1 MTNPREG
8 REFQEYVQDFIR
20 DPGRAAEY
28 LNAAAE
34 DGDSAA
40 FLIALKDV
48 LAVHGSLS
56 ALSRETGLNRANLH
70 KMLGGKS
77 SPRMETLNKV
87 LRSVGLRFTIEAIDA
102 HPTAGR
108 RSRTHVPQPER
119 RTRRP
124 ATG

>member
-1 MTNPREG
+1 MKNPRQG

-20 DPGRAAEY
+20 DPSRAAEY

-48 LAVHGSLS
+48 LDVHGSLS

-77 SPRMETLNKV
+77 SPRMDTLKKV
-87 LRSVGLRFTIEAIDA
+87 LRSVGLRFTIEAINA
-102 HPTAGR
+102 GTTAGS
-108 RSRTHVPQPER
+108 RSRAHLPQAER
-119 RTRRP
+119 HTRRA
-124 ATG
+124 ATR